1 MFQGW
6 IHLCSAEHSAFLF
19 SRQAHRWDNNHWLL
33 IIIEHYH
40 HYNQDHHHH
49 HHHNHGHHH
58 QGSYKLRRLV
68 SCLPFC
74 LSQLQRWE
82 LCQTLAPGLVASV
95 QIFINHSLH
104 NIPLNHN
111 QEEAEPL
118 LILDLGTQVAP
129 LAAIMNH
136 LVAISDYLDHLDHM
150 AAISNGSIGCYYIT
164 ENVEVTDLAWI
175 PKTATAWVATT
186 ADGRC
191 HCRWLVACVF
201 AWFFLSFV

>member
-1 MFQGW
+1 M
-6 IHLCSAEHSAFLF
+6 
-19 SRQAHRWDNNHWLL
+19 
-33 IIIEHYH
+33 
-40 HYNQDHHHH
+40 
-49 HHHNHGHHH
+49 
-58 QGSYKLRRLV
+58 
-68 SCLPFC
+68 
-74 LSQLQRWE
+74 
-82 LCQTLAPGLVASV
+82 

-136 LVAISDYLDHLDHM
+136 LPAIYDYLDHLDHLAAISDYLDHLDHL

-191 HCRWLVACVF
+191 HCR
-201 AWFFLSFV
+201 

>member
-1 MFQGW
+1 M
-6 IHLCSAEHSAFLF
+6 
-19 SRQAHRWDNNHWLL
+19 
-33 IIIEHYH
+33 
-40 HYNQDHHHH
+40 
-49 HHHNHGHHH
+49 
-58 QGSYKLRRLV
+58 
-68 SCLPFC
+68 
-74 LSQLQRWE
+74 
-82 LCQTLAPGLVASV
+82 

-129 LAAIMNH
+129 LAAKMNH
-136 LVAISDYLDHLDHM
+136 LTAISDHLDHLAAISDHLDHLAAISDYLDHL

-191 HCRWLVACVF
+191 HCR
-201 AWFFLSFV
+201 